1 MPALVNISVGSC
13 RGTSGLE
20 GTTSCSFLAQK
31 CRKAARMS
39 LVLAWPRLVWLTLEE
54 AACSVLAVASLALA
68 PLSLATFAL
77 VCLADVIGKFDGR
90 PCLRRDRR
98 CRSLARSAKPKAP
111 LSPFPE
117 QKGLYGPA
125 SDIRSGEGAGKRAL

>member
-20 GTTSCSFLAQK
+20 GTTSCSFLAK
-31 CRKAARMS
+31 KSRKAARMS

-77 VCLADVIGKFDGR
+77 VCLADVIGSLTGDLVLEGTGAVGAWLVR
-90 PCLRRDRR
+90 PSPKRR
-98 CRSLARSAKPKAP
+98 S
-111 LSPFPE
+111 
-117 QKGLYGPA
+117 
-125 SDIRSGEGAGKRAL
+125 